1 MSKVAVVTDSVACIP
16 DDMLQELNIH
26 TIPFYIHRGGQT
38 LLDLVNVSQ
47 EAFFKWL
54 PTANELPKT
63 ANPGPG
69 DYLEK
74 YKELASRGF
83 KEIISIQLTS
93 LGSGAYRAA
102 MAAKELLRESLPE
115 VKLEVIDTLNS
126 SMCQGWMVI
135 ETARAA
141 LSGASLPDLGELV
154 RRMMPATRWFLTPE
168 TLHYL
173 YMGGRIGK
181 AKHLVASMLNVKPLL
196 SMEDGIIVS
205 KGMGRTR
212 EKVFQMMVDKLEE
225 LTGAGAVKV
234 AYIHAAA
241 REEAERLKSMVEAR
255 VGVLESL
262 VTELT
267 PALGVHSG
275 PGTVGLSYLAA
286 PKS

>member
-16 DDMLQELNIH
+16 EDMLQELDIH

-38 LLDLVNVSQ
+38 LLDLVSISR
-47 EAFFKWL
+47 ETFFKWL
-54 PTANELPKT
+54 PTAPELPKT

-74 YKELASRGF
+74 YKELAAKGF
-83 KEIISIQLTS
+83 KQIVSIQLTS

-102 MAAKELLRESLPE
+102 LAAKDLLRESLPE
-115 VKLEVIDTLNS
+115 VKLDVIDTLNS

-135 ETARAA
+135 EAARAA
-141 LSGASLPDLGELV
+141 LAGASLPDIGKLV
-154 RRMMPATRWFLTPE
+154 QRMIPTTRWFLTPE

-181 AKHLVASMLNVKPLL
+181 AKHLVASVLDVKPII
-196 SMEDGIIVS
+196 SMEDGVIVA
-205 KGMGRTR
+205 KGMARTR
-212 EKVFQMMVDKLEE
+212 EKVFKVMVDKLDEI
-225 LTGAGAVKV
+225 AKDSAVRV

-241 REEAERLKSMVEAR
+241 QEEAEKLKSMVEAR
-255 VGVLESL
+255 VEVIESL

-275 PGTVGLSYLAA
+275 PGTVGLSYLPV
-286 PKS
+286 PKP